1 MKRILLITAALLV
14 GGLVLRRAGVESIR
28 FRGESVRLQDQVL
41 ADSNRLSG
49 ARANAES
56 RHRDIALKAADSD
69 SILLEL
75 AAVGRRRSQVPLSA
89 EHANTQPP
97 KEQPAWTPGSPYIWL
112 EKPLLKRLSL
122 NVFQPD
128 GSLTP
133 TAVEIL
139 GLEAEEAIKLRESL
153 KRIVS
158 QQRHQETERARVVQE
173 HLPEIAKEE
182 GPKFTLR
189 IDPVQETSN
198 GLRNA
203 FEATLTEQLG
213 VQRMELLKG
222 SIEIGFSELFR
233 EQPNE
238 AWTLSFVLLPSGVFS
253 RAEQGNGGRSFGSG
267 FPDIRPT
274 VPEHLH
280 HLIPPEFLEKP
291 PEPDEP

>member
-41 ADSNRLSG
+41 AASNRLSG
-49 ARANAES
+49 ARSNAES

-69 SILLEL
+69 SVLSEL
-75 AAVGRRRSQVPLSA
+75 AAVGRRRSQDPLSA
-89 EHANTQPP
+89 EHAHVQPP
-97 KEQPAWTPGSPYIWL
+97 KELPAWTPVFPYIWL

-122 NVFQPD
+122 DVFQPD

-189 IDPVQETSN
+189 IDPVQEIPN
-198 GLRNA
+198 DLGNA
-203 FEATLTEQLG
+203 FKATLTEQLG
-213 VQRMELLKG
+213 AQRMGLLKG
-222 SIEIGFSELFR
+222 SIEIGFSELFG

-238 AWTLSFVLLPSGVFS
+238 ARTLSFVLLPSGVFS
-253 RAEQGNGGRSFGSG
+253 WAQKSNGRGDFGSG
-267 FPDIRPT
+267 YPDIRPI

-280 HLIPPEFLEKP
+280 HLIPPEFLAKS
-291 PEPDEP
+291 DEPAEP